1 MHINTA
7 IRRVKKLAKEFSDS
21 DTWEITRNWSNFSPT
36 WEAYV
41 GTEKGTFAKG
51 RTLETTIKR
60 LENKLRGLNEN

>member
-7 IRRVKKLAKEFSDS
+7 IRRVKKLAKEFD

-36 WEAYV
+36 WEAYID
-41 GTEKGTFAKG
+41 TKKGTFAKG